1 MPQRNEYP
9 RIIEDH
15 QYLGCRLLECMM
27 RHGPRSSG
35 IIYGAATVIL
45 CTGITI
51 GGVRQ
56 VGSVAQEPEIP
67 APTVTAP
74 VLVLPE
80 AGEPAVTAADLWSN
94 DRSRI
99 DAPLLDVPLEAETQ
113 WAIFEQCGQDA
124 ELFCAVMAIATV
136 ESGFDPQ
143 MVGDGGDSIGMMQIN
158 TRWHTGRMEVL
169 GVTDLTDP
177 EQCAAVAIDYLLEL
191 EGILEARPGD
201 HRLYV
206 GYNCGP
212 SRAKRTSSTAYS
224 ETVMACYQD
233 YIGEM
238 KVMISDE

>member
-1 MPQRNEYP
+1 MNHKP
-9 RIIEDH
+9 RP
-15 QYLGCRLLECMM
+15 G
-27 RHGPRSSG
+27 G
-35 IIYGAATVIL
+35 IIYGAVSVIL
-45 CTGITI
+45 CSGITI
-51 GGVRQ
+51 GGVRWA
-56 VGSVAQEPEIP
+56 VSETQEPEIP
-67 APTVTAP
+67 VPAITAP
-74 VLVLPE
+74 VL
-80 AGEPAVTAADLWSN
+80 AIPATKESEITAADLWSN

>member
-1 MPQRNEYP
+1 MNHKP
-9 RIIEDH
+9 RP
-15 QYLGCRLLECMM
+15 G
-27 RHGPRSSG
+27 G
-35 IIYGAATVIL
+35 IIYGAVSVIL
-45 CTGITI
+45 CSGITI
-51 GGVRQ
+51 GGVRWA
-56 VGSVAQEPEIP
+56 VSETQEPEIP
-67 APTVTAP
+67 VPAITAP
-74 VLVLPE
+74 VLAIPAAE
-80 AGEPAVTAADLWSN
+80 EPAIGTADLWSN

-158 TRWHTGRMEVL
+158 TRWHTGRMEAL

-191 EGILEARPGD
+191 EGILKAGPED
-201 HRLYV
+201 HRLYI

-212 SRAKRTSSTAYS
+212 SRAKRTGSTAYS
-224 ETVMACYQD
+224 ETVMGIYQE

-238 KVMISDE
+238 EAEGQ

>member
-1 MPQRNEYP
+1 MNHKP
-9 RIIEDH
+9 RPGG
-15 QYLGCRLLECMM
+15 L
-27 RHGPRSSG
+27 
-35 IIYGAATVIL
+35 IYGAVSVIL
-45 CTGITI
+45 CSGITI
-51 GGVRQ
+51 GGFRWAV
-56 VGSVAQEPEIP
+56 SETQEPEIP
-67 APTVTAP
+67 VPAITAP
-74 VLVLPE
+74 VLAIPAAE
-80 AGEPAVTAADLWSN
+80 EPAIGTADLWSN

-158 TRWHTGRMEVL
+158 TRWHTGRMEAL

-191 EGILEARPGD
+191 EGILEAGPGD